1 MAYREEEMGITT
13 ESLVC
18 LQAESLELIQVLN
31 KRLSSVTLEAGLA
44 ESNPKMA
51 QSEAMYNARLI
62 NERLNELIN
71 RINL

>member
-1 MAYREEEMGITT
+1 MDYREEERGIST

-18 LQAESLELIQVLN
+18 LQAESLELISILN
-31 KRLSSVTLEAGLA
+31 KRLATVTVEAGLA
-44 ESNPKMA
+44 ESVPKAA